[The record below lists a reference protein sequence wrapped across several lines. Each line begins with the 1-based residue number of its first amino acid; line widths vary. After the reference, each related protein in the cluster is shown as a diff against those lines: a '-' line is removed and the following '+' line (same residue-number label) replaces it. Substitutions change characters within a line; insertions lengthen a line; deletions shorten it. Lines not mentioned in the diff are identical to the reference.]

1 MAEAIQCFKRCHT
14 AFAETSTE
22 SQRRPMCWSWLTAA
36 MLFFVVIPL
45 PHAAWAGVFVQQGPK
60 LEGPGATGAA
70 EQGMAVALS
79 ADGNTLI
86 VGGPRDAK
94 TDPPE
99 SGGAA
104 WVFTRSGGVWSPQ
117 GNKLVAPGGADFG
130 SSVALSADGNTA
142 LIGDP
147 DNNGAFGAAWV
158 FVRNGGTWTSQQ
170 KLVGNNVNGFAGQG
184 TSVALSADGNTA
196 LLGGSGDNNN

>member
-1 MAEAIQCFKRCHT
+1 WPRFNMQTIASKFARCHT
-14 AFAETSTE
+14 AFAESSSE
-22 SQRRPMCWSWLTAA
+22 SQRREMRWSWLTAA
-36 MLFFVVIPL
+36 MLFVIVMPV

-60 LEGPGATGAA
+60 LVGPGATGASD
-70 EQGMAVALS
+70 QGMSVALS
-79 ADGNTLI
+79 CEGNTLI
-86 VGGPRDAK
+86 FGGLRDAK
-94 TDPPE
+94 PDPPE
-99 SGGAA
+99 VGGAA

-158 FVRNGGTWTSQQ
+158 FVR
-170 KLVGNNVNGFAGQG
+170 
-184 TSVALSADGNTA
+184 
-196 LLGGSGDNNN
+196 